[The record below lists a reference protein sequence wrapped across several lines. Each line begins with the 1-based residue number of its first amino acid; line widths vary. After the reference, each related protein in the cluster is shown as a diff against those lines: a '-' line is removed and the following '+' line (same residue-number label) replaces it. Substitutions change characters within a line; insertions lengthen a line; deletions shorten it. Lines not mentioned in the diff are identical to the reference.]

1 PMPRTRLFLIAGAFL
16 LSVCAYSFAVSGVDI
31 ENSKISLA
39 IRYEPPSL
47 NTVKSSDRVSSF
59 LLTHLL
65 EGLTRYGRDNNIV
78 PAAAESWQQRG
89 SSVTFY
95 LRKDARWNDGKP
107 VTAHNFVFAW
117 RTLVDPATAS
127 KYAFIM
133 EPVKHAAAITRG
145 ERKPDELGVQALDD
159 FTLKV
164 ELHAPT
170 PYFVGMTAFPAFYPI
185 RKDFYQQRGARYAAD
200 AKDMLFNGPFELT
213 EWVHGA
219 SLKLRKNPRYW
230 NNENIRI
237 RAIDIP
243 YITSD
248 SVATLNLF
256 KNNNI
261 AFANDLAKE
270 SIADALQSGL
280 PLRKFLDG
288 CTYFYSLNFRAGRI
302 TRNKALRQALQSVY
316 DSTLVTNKII
326 AMPGAQPGLSLFP
339 QFLRGKTR
347 SLREEIPPATSGI
360 DLARARRLLQQ
371 AKDELQIDQFPPLVL
386 LTSDVPVSV
395 KLAEYVQYLFKQALS
410 LTIVI
415 DKQTFKQRHV
425 KSYNGEFDIAS
436 LSWCPDYDDPL
447 TFADYFAS
455 WNENNRGKYAN
466 PEYDEWVKIAQN
478 NSDTDIRI
486 NAFGQLQRIIADDVV
501 ILPSYEA
508 SVLYV
513 QHPHLKGMQRG
524 IFSGDPSFYFA
535 WLER

>member
-1 PMPRTRLFLIAGAFL
+1 MPRPRLFSIAAAFL
-16 LSVCAYSFAVSGVDI
+16 LLVCAHALAVSGVDV

-59 LLTHLL
+59 LLTHLM
-65 EGLTRYGRDNNIV
+65 EGLTRYGRDNKIV
-78 PAAAESWQQRG
+78 PAAAKSWQQRDH
-89 SSVTFY
+89 SVTFY
-95 LRKDARWNDGKP
+95 LRENARWSDGKP
-107 VTAHNFVFAW
+107 VTAHDFVFAW
-117 RTLVDPATAS
+117 RTLVDPATGS

-133 EPVKHAAAITRG
+133 EPVRNAAAIARG
-145 ERKPDELGVQALDD
+145 ELAPSSLGVQALDD
-159 FTLKV
+159 FTLQV
-164 ELHAPT
+164 ELQAAT
-170 PYFVGMTAFPAFYPI
+170 PYFVGMTAFPAFYPV
-185 RKDFYQQRGARYAAD
+185 RRDFYQRRGAGYATEAEN
-200 AKDMLFNGPFELT
+200 MLFNGPFTLT

-219 SLKLRKNPRYW
+219 SLKLRKNLRYW
-230 NNENIRI
+230 NKNNIRI
-237 RAIDIP
+237 HAIDIP

-302 TRNKALRQALQSVY
+302 TSNKALRRALQSVY
-316 DSTLVTNKII
+316 DSTLVTNKVI
-326 AMPGAQPGLSLFP
+326 AMPGAQPGVSLFP
-339 QFLRGKTR
+339 QFLRGKAR
-347 SLREEIPPATSGI
+347 SLREEIPPELKVI
-360 DLARARRLLQQ
+360 DLRRARQLLQQ
-371 AKDELQIDQFPPLVL
+371 AKDELQIKQFPPLVL

-395 KLAEYVQYLFKQALS
+395 KLAEYVQYLFKQALG

-455 WNENNRGKYAN
+455 WNENNRGKYSN
-466 PEYDEWVKIAQN
+466 PAYDQQVAVAQR
-478 NSDTDIRI
+478 STDIDTRI
-486 NAFGQLQRIIADDVV
+486 QAFGQMQKIIADDVAM
-501 ILPSYEA
+501 LPSYEA

-513 QHPHLKGMQRG
+513 QHPHLKGMRRG
-524 IFSGDPSFYFA
+524 VFSGDPSFYFA